1 VKVLGIGNAIVD
13 VICKV
18 EENFLSENNLTKSMM
33 KLVDEV
39 EFKKLLSNL
48 TIKETI
54 AGGSVANSIVGLS
67 QLGNTVSFIGKVSND
82 ELGNKYEKSLTN
94 EKVKYCYQKKKES
107 IPTGT
112 CLILIT
118 PDSERTMCTFLG
130 IAGKVSDKD
139 IDENAVKNSELVFLE
154 GYLWD
159 EGEPRTA
166 FNKAINISKK
176 TAISLSDRFCVD
188 RHKKSFLDLVNNK
201 LDITFANEQEI
212 LSLIDA
218 KSFDEVILF
227 GKQLGKLLVITRGEK
242 GSIAIQKNE
251 VVQCDSKKDLKIVDL
266 TGAGDLFAAGF
277 LHGHVNNLSIKESL
291 EKALDK
297 KLKADEKIYYLSPKG
312 KLFDQKLA
320 KELSKEK
327 TINLICGHFEGVDQ
341 RVIDSRNIIELS
353 IGDFILSGGESAAFV
368 VIDAILRLVPG
379 VIGNNNSIEE
389 ETFENGLLEYPQYTK
404 PQIWEKKSVPD
415 VLLSGDHAK
424 IKDWRLSQSEA
435 ITRDRRPDLW
445 QKYKKD

>member
-1 VKVLGIGNAIVD
+1 MKVLGIGNAIVD

-18 EENFLSENNLTKSMM
+18 KESFLSENNLTKSTM
-33 KLVDEV
+33 KLVDEA

-48 TIKETI
+48 KIEETI

-67 QLGNTVSFIGKVSND
+67 QFGNTVSFIGKVNDD

-130 IAGKVSDKD
+130 IAEKISDKD
-139 IDENAVKNSELVFLE
+139 IDENAVKNSELIFLE

-159 EGEPRTA
+159 EGEPKKA
-166 FNKAINISKK
+166 FDKAISISKK
-176 TAISLSDRFCVD
+176 KAMSLSDQFCVE
-188 RHKKSFLDLVNNK
+188 RHKKSFFDLVNNK

-212 LSLIDA
+212 LSLINA
-218 KSFDEVILF
+218 KSFDDVILF
-227 GKQLGKLLVITRGEK
+227 GKRLGKLLVITRSEK

-251 VVQCDSKKDLKIVDL
+251 VIECDSKKDLKIVDL

-291 EKALDK
+291 EKGT
-297 KLKADEKIYYLSPKG
+297 EMSSKII
-312 KLFDQKLA
+312 QK
-320 KELSKEK
+320 
-327 TINLICGHFEGVDQ
+327 
-341 RVIDSRNIIELS
+341 
-353 IGDFILSGGESAAFV
+353 IGA
-368 VIDAILRLVPG
+368 RL
-379 VIGNNNSIEE
+379 N
-389 ETFENGLLEYPQYTK
+389 
-404 PQIWEKKSVPD
+404 
-415 VLLSGDHAK
+415 
-424 IKDWRLSQSEA
+424 
-435 ITRDRRPDLW
+435 
-445 QKYKKD
+445 